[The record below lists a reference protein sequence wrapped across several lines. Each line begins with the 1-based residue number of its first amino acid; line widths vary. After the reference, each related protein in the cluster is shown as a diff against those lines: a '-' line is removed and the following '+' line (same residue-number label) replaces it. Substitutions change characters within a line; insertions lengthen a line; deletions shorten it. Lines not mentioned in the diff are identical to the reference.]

1 MRPIRNSAKALV
13 LADNKVLAIKLSDK
27 DGFWYTLPG
36 GGQHPGETLVET
48 LKRECLEE
56 ISADVEV
63 GELRFIREYI
73 GGYHEFAETDGDVH
87 AIEFMF
93 ECRLADGAEP
103 GNGIEPDP
111 GQLGVEWL
119 EISELDNYRLYPLAL
134 RPLIGRNRD
143 GDAPV
148 YLGDIN

>member
-1 MRPIRNSAKALV
+1 MRPIRNSAKALIV
-13 LADNKVLAIKLSDK
+13 ADNKLLAIKLRDK

-56 ISADVEV
+56 ISAEVEV
-63 GELRFIREYI
+63 GELRFMREYI
-73 GGYHEFAETDGDVH
+73 GRNHEFAETDGQAH

-93 ECRLADGAEP
+93 ECRLADGAEV

-119 EISELDNYRLYPLAL
+119 EISQLDNYRLYPLAL
-134 RPLIGRNRD
+134 RPLIGRYGE
-143 GDAPV
+143 GDAPI
-148 YLGDIN
+148 YLGDVN